1 VGAQTDLIAI
11 NADGSG
17 GEIPLATTAD
27 NEVFMGVT
35 ANGRVIFQ
43 RTVVGQT
50 NLYSIMADGSAPEV
64 PLATAATDE
73 TFGGIF

>member
-1 VGAQTDLIAI
+1 V
-11 NADGSG
+11 
-17 GEIPLATTAD
+17 D

-35 ANGRVIFQ
+35 ANGRVIFE
-43 RTVVGQT
+43 RTVGGQT
-50 NLYSIMADGSAPEV
+50 NLYSIKADGSAPEV